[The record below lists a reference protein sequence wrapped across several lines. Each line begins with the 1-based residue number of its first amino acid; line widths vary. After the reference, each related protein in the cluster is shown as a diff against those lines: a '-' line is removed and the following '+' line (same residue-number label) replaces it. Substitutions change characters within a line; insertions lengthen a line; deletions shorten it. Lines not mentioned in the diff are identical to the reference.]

1 MPNELAFVTFPSSF
15 STLLPSFLLH
25 HFLRGLSIPSLSL
38 VLFARCRSRIEAM
51 LDVAQGHLFGTVFEA
66 ILYGSCRSL
75 FC

>member
-15 STLLPSFLLH
+15 SFLSATP
-25 HFLRGLSIPSLSL
+25 FSPGLSIPSVSL
-38 VLFARCRSRIEAM
+38 VLFARRRSRLEAM

-66 ILYGSCRSL
+66 MLYGSCRSL